1 MTEQE
6 RLDMYVTAA
15 LTGLLANH
23 TINNQGHE
31 YIAVTALALAQE
43 TKRQVDLFE
52 EFAAKSQS

>member
-23 TINNQGHE
+23 TVNNQGYE
-31 YIAVTALALAQE
+31 YIAVTALAMARE
-43 TKRQVDLFE
+43 TKRQVDLLE
-52 EFAAKSQS
+52 EFTAESKS

>member
-1 MTEQE
+1 MTDQE

-23 TINNQGHE
+23 TVNNQGYEH
-31 YIAVTALALAQE
+31 IAVTALALAQE

-52 EFAAKSQS
+52 EFAAKKES